1 MHGNQPEGRASR
13 LGFVAAIGASKGSR
27 PRGTHD
33 SVDWTSYG
41 AFSPTNSARQV
52 ATQSLT
58 LRVGGLVSLVSRTWR
73 PSRVCGSGS
82 SMFIVLHIPRGR
94 TQHPAP
100 RKPKPSR
107 ALSHDDLHIC
117 PLMCTPP
124 VYVPKNTSLNEIVTR
139 ADGPN
144 LTGLTT
150 QGPKAMPRDLGNLE
164 LWGPG

>member
-1 MHGNQPEGRASR
+1 MGTNLKDEPHAWVSWPLSGLQRVPR
-13 LGFVAAIGASKGSR
+13 LRGA
-27 PRGTHD
+27 HD

-58 LRVGGLVSLVSRTWR
+58 FRVGGLVSLVSRTWR

-82 SMFIVLHIPRGR
+82 SMFSVLHILRGR

-117 PLMCTPP
+117 PLMCSPP
-124 VYVPKNTSLNEIVTR
+124 CLCSQEHKPQRNRHQSRR
-139 ADGPN
+139 AKPHG
-144 LTGLTT
+144 
-150 QGPKAMPRDLGNLE
+150 AY
-164 LWGPG
+164 